1 MRNVRTYDRL
11 QAGGLGQAP
20 AVMMVKRWQ
29 DTGAKTAG
37 AAGWSERSLKT
48 DETSEPAE
56 KPAAARIGRPAPEFL
71 ELRVEVA
78 ERGVLAGPGR
88 RTRDAPRGEIAASE
102 QIGGGDHSSAHGAVF
117 VSALRPGEIAFQ
129 PEIEAH
135 WLYFTT
141 VRDCTASTSSPLEKG
156 LRSARAD
163 GKRAMSD
170 GSGMAAR

>member
-1 MRNVRTYDRL
+1 M
-11 QAGGLGQAP
+11 QAADPLSGASGGLKAGSGQNWP
-20 AVMMVKRWQ
+20 P
-29 DTGAKTAG
+29 DSG
-37 AAGWSERSLKT
+37 S
-48 DETSEPAE
+48 
-56 KPAAARIGRPAPEFL
+56 PEFL

-88 RTRDAPRGEIAASE
+88 RTGGAARGEIAAAK
-102 QIGGGDHSSAHGAVF
+102 QIGGGDHCGAHGPVF
-117 VSALRPGEIAFQ
+117 VSALRPREVAFQ

-141 VRDCTASTSSPLEKG
+141 VRDCTASTSSSLENG

>member
-1 MRNVRTYDRL
+1 MKLQSRL
-11 QAGGLGQAP
+11 KSRLRPGL
-20 AVMMVKRWQ
+20 AVPHRSSWSCGVGW
-29 DTGAKTAG
+29 G
-37 AAGWSERSLKT
+37 AAGGGRR
-48 DETSEPAE
+48 
-56 KPAAARIGRPAPEFL
+56 AAA
-71 ELRVEVA
+71 
-78 ERGVLAGPGR
+78 
-88 RTRDAPRGEIAASE
+88 RGEIAASE

>member
-1 MRNVRTYDRL
+1 MTKVSRRL
-11 QAGGLGQAP
+11 LALFARQ
-20 AVMMVKRWQ
+20 
-29 DTGAKTAG
+29 GA
-37 AAGWSERSLKT
+37 
-48 DETSEPAE
+48 
-56 KPAAARIGRPAPEFL
+56 EFL

-88 RTRDAPRGEIAASE
+88 RTRDAARGEIAAAE
-102 QIGGGDHSSAHGAVF
+102 QIGDGDHSGAHGAVF
-117 VSALRPGEIAFQ
+117 VSALRPGEVAFQ

-141 VRDCTASTSSPLEKG
+141 VRDCTVSTSSALGKG